1 MSENDTPPSGPD
13 LGLGVAIAEVP
24 PAGVLAGHVAGE
36 AVLLSRKDAA
46 FFAVSGTCTHYGAA
60 LAQGRFDDG
69 MVRCPWHHA
78 CFSLRSGEALAA
90 PAFAALASWRVE
102 VMDGRV
108 FVREK
113 MAAKAPSAA
122 RAVTAQPARIVVVGG
137 GAAAFAAAEKLRR
150 LGFAGSLSLLSHD
163 AAAPCDRPNLSKD
176 YLAGSASAD
185 WIPLQSDSFYAEHR
199 IDLHLGCE
207 VTAIDVQAR
216 SLALRS
222 GETLGYDALLIATGA
237 EPVRM
242 PVPGFERPNVFALRT
257 LADADAI
264 IAAALTARS
273 VVFIGAGFIGL
284 EAAAALRTRGLDVH
298 VVAREAVPMERVFGT
313 ELATG
318 IADVHRA
325 NGVVWHRQRS
335 ATHFDGSVVTLD
347 DGTRLPADFVV
358 VGIGVKP
365 RSALASAAGL
375 AVHDGIVVDRY
386 LQTSAAQVFAAGD
399 VARFARGDESLR
411 IEHWV
416 VAERQGQVAAA
427 NMLGLREPFEDV
439 PFFWT
444 HHFDL
449 DVRYIGHAEKWDEV
463 RIDGSVAARD
473 CTARFFR
480 GGHLLAAA
488 SIGRDRENL
497 EIGAQL
503 APPVVA
509 AQD

>member
-1 MSENDTPPSGPD
+1 
-13 LGLGVAIAEVP
+13 
-24 PAGVLAGHVAGE
+24 
-36 AVLLSRKDAA
+36 
-46 FFAVSGTCTHYGAA
+46 
-60 LAQGRFDDG
+60 
-69 MVRCPWHHA
+69 
-78 CFSLRSGEALAA
+78 
-90 PAFAALASWRVE
+90 
-102 VMDGRV
+102 
-108 FVREK
+108 
-113 MAAKAPSAA
+113 
-122 RAVTAQPARIVVVGG
+122 
-137 GAAAFAAAEKLRR
+137 
-150 LGFAGSLSLLSHD
+150 
-163 AAAPCDRPNLSKD
+163 
-176 YLAGSASAD
+176 
-185 WIPLQSDSFYAEHR
+185 
-199 IDLHLGCE
+199 
-207 VTAIDVQAR
+207 
-216 SLALRS
+216 
-222 GETLGYDALLIATGA
+222 
-237 EPVRM
+237 
-242 PVPGFERPNVFALRT
+242 
-257 LADADAI
+257 
-264 IAAALTARS
+264 
-273 VVFIGAGFIGL
+273 
-284 EAAAALRTRGLDVH
+284 
-298 VVAREAVPMERVFGT
+298 MERVFGT

-503 APPVVA
+503 AQPVVA

>member
-1 MSENDTPPSGPD
+1 MSENDAPPSGPD

-24 PAGVLAGHVAGE
+24 SAGVLAGHVAGE

-216 SLALRS
+216 SLA
-222 GETLGYDALLIATGA
+222 
-237 EPVRM
+237 
-242 PVPGFERPNVFALRT
+242 
-257 LADADAI
+257 
-264 IAAALTARS
+264 ARS

-298 VVAREAVPMERVFGT
+298 VVAREAMPMERVFGT

-503 APPVVA
+503 AQPVVA